1 MINSMTGCGFGTF
14 SENGITATVEIRSIN
29 SRFNETI
36 LKVPKVLAHKENDI
50 KNTIRDNIGRGKI
63 TVSICFDKEL
73 EQRVPLKLNTEIVKT
88 YINLLEELQSITK
101 VYEQI
106 KFSHLLNFSEI
117 FEYSE
122 EKESDE
128 IAWQSAEKALNI
140 AISEILKMRADEGSF
155 LMDDIQKRNLFMK
168 KCIEKIEDMTKDR
181 MPLEKQKLIERVKQI
196 VEQNQVD
203 EDRLELEVALLADKI
218 DITEECIRFRSH
230 VNFLEKSLHDSS
242 ESGKKLSFL
251 VQEMNREIN
260 TIGSKANNAEIS
272 YIVISVKEELEK
284 IREQLQNVE

>member
-14 SENGITATVEIRSIN
+14 SENGISATVEIRSIN

-36 LKVPKVLAHKENDI
+36 LKVPKVLAQKENDI
-50 KNTIRDNIGRGKI
+50 KNIIRDKIGRGKI

-88 YINLLEELQSITK
+88 YIKLLEELQTITK
-101 VYEQI
+101 TDDPVRLY
-106 KFSHLLNFSEI
+106 HLLNFSEI

-122 EKESDE
+122 EKETNE
-128 IAWQSAEKALNI
+128 VAWQVANKAFNI
-140 AISEILKMRADEGSF
+140 AILETIKMRADEGAF
-155 LMDDIQKRNLFMK
+155 LMKDIQKRNLFLK
-168 KCIEKIEDMTKDR
+168 ESIEKIEDMAKDR
-181 MPLEKQKLIERVKQI
+181 LPLEKQKLIDKVKQL
-196 VEQNQVD
+196 VEQTQVD
-203 EDRLELEVALLADKI
+203 EDRLELEIALLADKI

-230 VNFLEKSLHDSS
+230 VNFLEKSLLDSA

-251 VQEMNREIN
+251 IQEMNREIN

-272 YIVISVKEELEK
+272 YIVIAIKEELEK